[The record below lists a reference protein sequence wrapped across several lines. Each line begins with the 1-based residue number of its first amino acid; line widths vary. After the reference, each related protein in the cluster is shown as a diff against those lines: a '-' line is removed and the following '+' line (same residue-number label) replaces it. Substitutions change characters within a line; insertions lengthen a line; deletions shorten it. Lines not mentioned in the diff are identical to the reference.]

1 MFLLMMSGGLFL
13 FTWLFLALPLFRKS
27 RCFLLVTMLLLLLA
41 GRDLFF
47 VLTVSPGTGRNI
59 RSGPTS

>member
-13 FTWLFLALPLFRKS
+13 FAWLFLALPLFRKS
-27 RCFLLVTMLLLLLA
+27 RAFLPVTLALLVLA

-47 VLTVSPGTGRNI
+47 T
-59 RSGPTS
+59 